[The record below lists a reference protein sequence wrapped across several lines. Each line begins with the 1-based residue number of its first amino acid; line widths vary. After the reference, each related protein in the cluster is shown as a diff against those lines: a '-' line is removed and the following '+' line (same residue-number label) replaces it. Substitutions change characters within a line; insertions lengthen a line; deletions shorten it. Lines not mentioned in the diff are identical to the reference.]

1 MKRFDFGPLQK
12 VLNLREF
19 RENECKNE
27 LGKAIGI
34 LAEIENKIKETAVKR
49 HGAAAQRFT
58 DPLQMPVWDNYII
71 RLDRQAQNLTEQA
84 AKAEIVVEEKR
95 AEYLEAYKELKA
107 IEKLKEKRLTGYKK
121 EISDYRDAEADDL
134 ASARQLAQ

>member
-1 MKRFDFGPLQK
+1 MKRFEFNLQK
-12 VLNLREF
+12 ILNLSEF
-19 RENECKNE
+19 KENECKNA
-27 LGKAIGI
+27 LGRAISI

-49 HGAAAQRFT
+49 HNAASQRFT

-71 RLDRQAQNLTEQA
+71 RLDKQAQDLTEQA

-107 IEKLKEKRLTGYKK
+107 VEKLKEKRLVEYKK
-121 EISDYRDAEADDL
+121 EAADYRASEADDL
-134 ASARQLAQ
+134 VSARQLAR